1 MYLQK
6 NEQVLYSLRDLYRQF
21 GYRQYKVTRFEEYD
35 LYVRNKNFLVSK
47 QMLTFTILK
56 MSIAPQTIS
65 TAFRKSPKP
74 VWNASVPWTITPPA
88 R

>member
-35 LYVRNKNFLVSK
+35 LYVRN
-47 QMLTFTILK
+47 
-56 MSIAPQTIS
+56 
-65 TAFRKSPKP
+65 
-74 VWNASVPWTITPPA
+74 
-88 R
+88 

>member
-47 QMLTFTILK
+47 QMLTFTDTNGKLMALK
-56 MSIAPQTIS
+56 PDITLSIVKNLRPQNG
-65 TAFRKSPKP
+65 AVEK
-74 VWNASVPWTITPPA
+74 VY
-88 R
+88 